1 MIASSRAQKAVIAVT
16 SRARPKLRPANAS
29 NSLNGSAAITCQP
42 CTIHRPGISRQASGG
57 SRVTPMAAAARQPVS
72 GHTWQLTLPVPRFQR
87 RLRRLKARS
96 AASSRITMARAVS
109 ANRAAPLGSPSICQR
124 FKIPADRLGTPS
136 NLTAPN
142 SFTTS
147 MALRATPAPIE
158 GAASGKATRQKLCQ
172 GPTPKLRQA
181 SSSWRP
187 LIAKLSV
194 LSKNT

>member
-1 MIASSRAQKAVIAVT
+1 
-16 SRARPKLRPANAS
+16 
-29 NSLNGSAAITCQP
+29 
-42 CTIHRPGISRQASGG
+42 
-57 SRVTPMAAAARQPVS
+57 MAAAARQPAS
-72 GHTWQLTLPVPRFQR
+72 GQTWQLALPVPRFQR
-87 RLRRLKARS
+87 RLRRRRARS
-96 AASSRITMARAVS
+96 AASSSTTIARAAS
-109 ANRAAPLGSPSICQR
+109 ANRAAPRGSPSTCQR

-136 NLTAPN
+136 KRTAPN

-158 GAASGKATRQKLCQ
+158 GAASGNATRQKLCQ

-187 LIAKLSV
+187 LVEKLSV